1 MRASRVRRA
10 RASDARVTRRG
21 SVSWRFCSGFRGIVV
36 ASSVMLTVDVSMI
49 QLLRLLCAVLTIH
62 IAELLMCN
70 CFRLGTRSRRR

>member
-1 MRASRVRRA
+1 
-10 RASDARVTRRG
+10 
-21 SVSWRFCSGFRGIVV
+21 
-36 ASSVMLTVDVSMI
+36 LTVDVSMI

>member
-1 MRASRVRRA
+1 VRASRVRRA

-36 ASSVMLTVDVSMI
+36 ASVLTVDVSMI

-62 IAELLMCN
+62 IAELLV
-70 CFRLGTRSRRR
+70 